1 MRTPSA
7 KSDKRAQGTV
17 LHANRPHGAA
27 ANETNKRFCLKIIFI
42 KLLKNNNPIFNLALS
57 K

>member
-1 MRTPSA
+1 MPSA
-7 KSDKRAQGTV
+7 KSNKRAQGTA
-17 LHANRPHGAA
+17 LRANRPHGAA
-27 ANETNKRFCLKIIFI
+27 SNETNERFCLKIIFI

>member
-1 MRTPSA
+1 MRMPSA
-7 KSDKRAQGTV
+7 KSNKRAQGTA
-17 LHANRPHGAA
+17 LRANRPHGAA
-27 ANETNKRFCLKIIFI
+27 SNETNERFCLKIIFI